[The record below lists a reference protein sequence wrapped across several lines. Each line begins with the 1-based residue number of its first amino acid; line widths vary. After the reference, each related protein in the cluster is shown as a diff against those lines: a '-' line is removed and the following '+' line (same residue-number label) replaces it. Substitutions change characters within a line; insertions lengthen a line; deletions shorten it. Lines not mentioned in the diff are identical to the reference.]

1 MHQDL
6 IDEGF
11 DTALSAVEYLMALH
25 RAERQREQQERIEAE
40 RADVENE
47 LSHARALASEADA
60 LTQNLK
66 RWF

>member
-25 RAERQREQQERIEAE
+25 RAERQREEQERIEAE
-40 RADVENE
+40 RADIENE
-47 LSHARALASEADA
+47 LSHARALESEADA